1 MKYLKTLPIVLFFI
15 LSFFLYWKITHIK
28 ESKELSSALLNKDLP
43 ILPLEFFEGNIS
55 LNDIYKKEPFIIN
68 YFASW
73 CAPCRVEHKVL
84 DKFSRDNI
92 IIGIAYKDSKKNVKS
107 FLEELGNPYKEI
119 FIFDVTRRSNTTKGA
134 NNVDGA
140 RRPAERAHVDYTE
153 DSAPKRA
160 LDIMGNNYYNKVLN
174 TKRIMQ
180 LNVWFPLSAIVLSSP
195 LAFADY
201 RSISLNDLVATDQH
215 FPKRVGEIYHL
226 AYNKKQQWYWLP
238 DMKNNE
244 LIILKGWDSLVKSS
258 ISRFTPHTSFNLKAQ
273 DTIKFPRESIE
284 IRVFLVI

>member
-107 FLEELGNPYKEI
+107 FLEELGNPYKAVLLDE
-119 FIFDVTRRSNTTKGA
+119 KGRA
-134 NNVDGA
+134 AIELGLYGVPETYFVDASGKIKYKQVG
-140 RRPAERAHVDYTE
+140 PLTIEKFE
-153 DSAPKRA
+153 NIIN
-160 LDIMGNNYYNKVLN
+160 LLNK
-174 TKRIMQ
+174 
-180 LNVWFPLSAIVLSSP
+180 
-195 LAFADY
+195 
-201 RSISLNDLVATDQH
+201 
-215 FPKRVGEIYHL
+215 
-226 AYNKKQQWYWLP
+226 
-238 DMKNNE
+238 
-244 LIILKGWDSLVKSS
+244 
-258 ISRFTPHTSFNLKAQ
+258 
-273 DTIKFPRESIE
+273 
-284 IRVFLVI
+284 

>member
-1 MKYLKTLPIVLFFI
+1 MMNDIKSDITFIIKQDKKPYYDSAAITGLEPKLYFKTL
-15 LSFFLYWKITHIK
+15 
-28 ESKELSSALLNKDLP
+28 
-43 ILPLEFFEGNIS
+43 
-55 LNDIYKKEPFIIN
+55 KK
-68 YFASW
+68 
-73 CAPCRVEHKVL
+73 KVL
-84 DKFSRDNI
+84 IKNARKLKNCDLDIQGFQFYKHNLNYNKINITSNLKGSKKDISKFLKNI
-92 IIGIAYKDSKKNVKS
+92 I
-107 FLEELGNPYKEI
+107 PYKEI
-119 FIFDVTRRSNTTKGA
+119 FIFDVTKRSNTTNGA
-134 NNVDGA
+134 NNIDGA

-160 LDIMGNNYYNKVLN
+160 LDIMGNNYYNKVFN

-201 RSISLNDLVATDQH
+201 RSIYLSDLVATDQH
-215 FPKRVGEIYHL
+215 FPKRIGEIYHL
-226 AYNKKQQWYWLP
+226 AYNKKQEWYWLP

-273 DTIKFPRESIE
+273 DTIKYPRESIE
-284 IRVFLVI
+284 VRAFLVI

>member
-1 MKYLKTLPIVLFFI
+1 
-15 LSFFLYWKITHIK
+15 
-28 ESKELSSALLNKDLP
+28 
-43 ILPLEFFEGNIS
+43 
-55 LNDIYKKEPFIIN
+55 
-68 YFASW
+68 
-73 CAPCRVEHKVL
+73 
-84 DKFSRDNI
+84 
-92 IIGIAYKDSKKNVKS
+92 
-107 FLEELGNPYKEI
+107 
-119 FIFDVTRRSNTTKGA
+119 
-134 NNVDGA
+134 
-140 RRPAERAHVDYTE
+140 
-153 DSAPKRA
+153 
-160 LDIMGNNYYNKVLN
+160 MGNNYYNKVLN

-258 ISRFTPHTSFNLKAQ
+258 ISRFTPHTSFNLKVQ
-273 DTIKFPRESIE
+273 DTIKFPRVSIE